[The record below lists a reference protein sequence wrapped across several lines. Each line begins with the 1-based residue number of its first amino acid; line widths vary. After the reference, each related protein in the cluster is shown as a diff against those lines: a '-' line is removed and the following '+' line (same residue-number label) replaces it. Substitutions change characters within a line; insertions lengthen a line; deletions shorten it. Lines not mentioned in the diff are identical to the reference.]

1 MSNEEDVQKE
11 VNFLFK
17 KYKVLESCVNF
28 LVDAVQHFQNY
39 VLTTLIDS
47 ILTAINSSQQDI
59 LVDLVSKFCLLSNC
73 FMAEYK
79 YWLNGIISLPMHYK
93 EATSNKKSSNELEHS
108 CCVDNLIKTVGS
120 RMQKKVFRQKLET
133 LDTML
138 NSFEM
143 VSDVKTVWVTIKYLQ
158 DVFNKR
164 IGDKV
169 KINSMFHLGA
179 VEHQLEIINFV
190 VNLNGKSFKNTLNF
204 SSSQF
209 KNFINCDDRKAFK
222 ISVSTAL
229 SFQLT
234 STGTDNTGTGAAGT
248 MTGSGTTTR
257 SGTNSTVTTA
267 TTSTTRTGSRTNS
280 SEGNNKS
287 NSAGA
292 AKNATTGTG
301 FGTNSSDGNNK
312 STGARAADKGNGSV
326 TAENKRINSA
336 GAAATATDS
345 TAGIKTEHLNNTSA
359 GTPGFATTATNGNGS
374 GTKTTENNKSTFSRA
389 ARIATTGNDENKN
402 PSNFRNQ
409 NKYNYCSEQ

>member
-1 MSNEEDVQKE
+1 
-11 VNFLFK
+11 
-17 KYKVLESCVNF
+17 
-28 LVDAVQHFQNY
+28 
-39 VLTTLIDS
+39 
-47 ILTAINSSQQDI
+47 
-59 LVDLVSKFCLLSNC
+59 
-73 FMAEYK
+73 MAEYK

-93 EATSNKKSSNELEHS
+93 EATSNKRSSNELEHS

-120 RMQKKVFRQKLET
+120 RMPKKVFRQKLET

-158 DVFNKR
+158 EVFNKR

-209 KNFINCDDRKAFK
+209 QKFLNCDDRKAFK

-234 STGTDNTGTGAAGT
+234 ST
-248 MTGSGTTTR
+248 
-257 SGTNSTVTTA
+257 GTNSTVTTA

-301 FGTNSSDGNNK
+301 SGTNSSDGNNK
-312 STGARAADKGNGSV
+312 STGARAADKGNGSA

-359 GTPGFATTATNGNGS
+359 GTPGNATTATNGNGF
-374 GTKTTENNKSTFSRA
+374 GTKSTTENNKSTSSGA
-389 ARIATTGNDENKN
+389 ARTATTGNDENKN